1 MAEPTREM
9 VEEEGPGGDDV
20 EVILNELSSAQNR
33 MNSWLKRG
41 EKVISL
47 YRGEGDGINVASD
60 RFNILWANVETQRP
74 FIYSNTPKPIV
85 RRRFLEPD
93 PPARV
98 AAEVMERALDY
109 FMECDGHEYTP
120 AMRRAVSDFLLPGRG
135 QVWVVYDA
143 EFEEYSEG
151 IDDDGEEVMAERK
164 AYEQVYIEHLYWKD
178 FFHSD
183 GRCWEDVWWVA
194 RGHDLT
200 KHDLEEQFGKE
211 VADDIP
217 LVSDIARDDE
227 HEYRDQ
233 YERRDCA
240 RVWEFWNKRTRK
252 VYKVAEG
259 HDKFLETPLEDPL
272 ELEQFFPCPKPLYMI
287 ETTGSLE
294 PIPEYKMYERQAAE
308 VNTLTD
314 RITKLTSVLRA
325 AAVYDANAKDA
336 ISKLVRGTEN
346 EMIPCENY
354 ASFMQAGGSN
364 GAITWLPYDP
374 LIGVIEGL
382 SMQRE
387 KTMQMIYE
395 VTGIVDILRGVA
407 VPRETKGAAEAR
419 AGYATGRLGEKQ
431 RNVEKFARDT
441 LAIMAE
447 VIAEHFD
454 AKTLMMITGVQS
466 GLAEGQGMEQVAQ
479 LLRDDLMRGFRIDV
493 ETDSTIARDEDRE
506 KADLA
511 EFLTGLS
518 GFMGAATQAVS
529 GGLMTPDVAKEIILF
544 AARRFRVGQQLEEK
558 LEQMGGQP
566 PQPQE
571 DPNAAANAMKMQIEQ
586 EKLKLERMKIEGE
599 QALEAQKLQLEQAKL
614 MQSGQIES
622 QKIEQKHI
630 EALINRDTARINASG
645 GNEKAN

>member
-1 MAEPTREM
+1 MAEPTKEM
-9 VEEEGPGGDDV
+9 VEEEAPGGDDV
-20 EVILNELSSAQNR
+20 EVILNELSAAQRR
-33 MNSWLKRG
+33 MESWLDRG

-47 YRGEGDGINVASD
+47 YRGEGDGVNPASD

-109 FMECDGHEYTP
+109 FMECEGHEYTP

-143 EFEEYSEG
+143 EFEEYTER
-151 IDDDGEEVMAERK
+151 IDDEGEPVMAERK
-164 AYEQVYIEHLYWKD
+164 AYEQVYVEHVYWKD

-200 KHDLEEQFGKE
+200 RHDLEEQFGARI
-211 VADDIP
+211 ADDVP
-217 LVSDIARDDE
+217 LVSEIERDDAY
-227 HEYRDQ
+227 EYRDQ

-259 HDKFLETPLEDPL
+259 YDKFLEEPLEDPL
-272 ELEQFFPCPKPLYMI
+272 ELEQFFPCPKPLYML

-294 PIPEYKMYERQAAE
+294 PIPEYKMYERQASE
-308 VNTLTD
+308 VNILTD

-325 AAVYDANAKDA
+325 VGLYDSNVGREIA
-336 ISKLVRGTEN
+336 KLVRGTEN
-346 EMIPCENY
+346 DLIPCENY
-354 ASFMQAGGSN
+354 AALVQAGGTD
-364 GAITWLPYDP
+364 GAIAWLPFDR
-374 LIGVIEGL
+374 IAAVIEGL

-419 AGYATGRLGEKQ
+419 AGFATGRLGEKQ

-466 GLAEGQGMEQVAQ
+466 GVLQGQGMEQVAQ
-479 LLRDDLMRGFRIDV
+479 LLKDDLVRGFRIEV

-506 KADLA
+506 KQDLA
-511 EFLTGLS
+511 EFLQGLS
-518 GFMGAATQAVS
+518 GFMSAATQAVA
-529 GGLMTPDVAKEIILF
+529 GGMMTPDIAKEIILF
-544 AARRFRVGQQLEEK
+544 AARRFRVGEQLEER
-558 LEQMGGQP
+558 LEQMGSQP
-566 PQPQE
+566 PQQQQ
-571 DPNAAANAMKMQIEQ
+571 DPNAAADAMKMQIEQ
-586 EKLKLERMKIEGE
+586 QKLELERMKIEGE
-599 QALEAQKLQLEQAKL
+599 QALEAQKLMLEQAKL
-614 MQSGQIES
+614 MQTGQIES
-622 QKIEQKHI
+622 KKIEQKHI

-645 GNEKAN
+645 GNERVQ